1 MKIGTARNKRTWR
14 VKKLGDWVRFS
25 DICKR
30 LTIKS
35 DCALRNSTEV
45 SWTLISLVYK
55 NSTQRNFT
63 CTYSVIERYLFVV
76 DVATP
81 PSKTLRSAVRVREGQ
96 DHRDDGSCVVNS
108 ASNQPRRP
116 FHHSW
121 PADKSEVEYTSRR
134 PSSGRFHQI
143 NSSKDRHII
152 RQARVEL
159 TSSLSTIQTQIPPS
173 LQAPVSARTVARRLS
188 ERHLVSRRPL
198 YVLPMTLTHCRLRL
212 EWCRARRDW
221 TAIEWNHAVFSDK
234 SRLNLGSDDNRV
246 SV

>member
-1 MKIGTARNKRTWR
+1 MKIGTARSKRTWR

-25 DICKR
+25 DICKW

-35 DCALRNSTEV
+35 DCALRNSTKV

-63 CTYSVIERYLFVV
+63 CTYSVIERYLFVM

-81 PSKTLRSAVRVREGQ
+81 PSKTVRSAVRVREGQ

-152 RQARVEL
+152 RQARVDL
-159 TSSLSTIQTQIPPS
+159 TSSLSTIQTDTTFTTSPCICPYRCKAPFRKTFGIASPIICATNDTHPLSPS
-173 LQAPVSARTVARRLS
+173 FGV
-188 ERHLVSRRPL
+188 VSRSTGLDRNRMEPR
-198 YVLPMTLTHCRLRL
+198 CFQRQIK
-212 EWCRARRDW
+212 
-221 TAIEWNHAVFSDK
+221 IEF
-234 SRLNLGSDDNRV
+234 G
-246 SV
+246 